1 MQADLVRLARGIDA
15 ERADRLATEFGTRPL
30 ALLLGAAFPPLTPRT
45 GWQADAV
52 ARIASSGWRA
62 PRRRAD
68 VLRTLRE
75 AFDDARAAG
84 TEPIPAFRRAVW
96 SEKARIAVREL
107 LPIELGGAEL
117 ESTARELSLL
127 ADASLE
133 IALREAGEHVAA
145 RHGEPLRAEGGPSRL
160 VVLGMGKLGG
170 LELNAGSDVDL
181 VFVYDTDDGGS
192 DVSLHEHWTHVVRR
206 LVETLEA
213 PTEDGLVWRVD
224 LRLRPE
230 GSRGAIANS
239 VDATERYYATWGRI
253 WERAALVRTRA
264 AAGDLAL
271 GALLEREVLQ
281 PFVYRR
287 NVDTALPAALVELVE
302 RQRDELSSHPERDLK
317 LGIGGI
323 REAETFVQA
332 LQLVWG
338 GREPSVRA
346 KNTHDALARLRSR
359 GLVSDGEAQAIGEG
373 YSLLRKLEH
382 RVQWMS
388 GLQTHLLPDD
398 EAELDRLGRSLRLRD
413 GAELARA
420 VTRVRQAIHER
431 FEALAPAAPS
441 RPVSRF
447 EALAAL
453 FGGETAALEAAAER
467 AFEIDDIGEHL
478 AALARRPNDLFGV
491 LTLERWPDLAVAAL
505 DELGASAD
513 PEQAAR
519 TLRSFF
525 ARFASPEPYVSAIA
539 ADRQA
544 LRRLVTAFASSAFIG
559 DAVVARP
566 ELADIILFGGGAIS
580 DPGAAV
586 EVEIDAQAARQ
597 QGTGEDSDAQQALV
611 SGLRIAKQRVMV
623 EVAVADLAG
632 AIGTREATRLLSS
645 LADEELSQAL
655 SHVLGREPSGL
666 AIVAIGKLGGRDIG
680 YGSDLDVI
688 FVYDPERAPDA
699 DDAAFFFTTRAQRV
713 IRLVSEPHAAGP
725 GYELDTRL
733 RPSGAQGMLVTSID
747 AFARY
752 HGLSL
757 DGQRRTSNAP
767 ISSHGAQ
774 AWERQALVR
783 ARFCAGDAALG
794 ARAIEIAERAAYET
808 RPPSAEEVHRLRD
821 RMERELAR
829 ETAERFDLKA
839 GRGGLLD
846 VEICVQLVQMRHGS
860 DRAVRTPDTP
870 EALEALAQAGYLER
884 RDYEAFREGY
894 RFLRRLEQRIHVLYG
909 TSSSVIIPRGP
920 GMAALARRMGY
931 RDVPGAL
938 AVDTLVAQYRDVT
951 STVRSAYER
960 VLGVNPSA
968 APA

>member
-1 MQADLVRLARGIDA
+1 MQGDLERLARSIDA
-15 ERADRLATEFGTRPL
+15 ERADRLAAEFGARPL
-30 ALLLGAAFPPLTPRT
+30 ALLLGVAFPPLTPHT
-45 GWQADAV
+45 GWQADAIE
-52 ARIASSGWRA
+52 RLASSGWRSA
-62 PRRRAD
+62 HRRAD
-68 VLRTLRE
+68 VFRTLRD
-75 AFDDARAAG
+75 AFERPSPA
-84 TEPIPAFRRAVW
+84 EPLVAFRRAVW
-96 SEKARIAVREL
+96 AEKARIAVREL
-107 LPIELGGAEL
+107 LPIEQGGAEL
-117 ESTARELSLL
+117 DSTARELSLL

-133 IALREAGEHVAA
+133 IALREAAGHVAA
-145 RHGEPLRAEGGPSRL
+145 RHGEPRRADGNPSGL
-160 VVLGMGKLGG
+160 VVFGMGKLGG
-170 LELNAGSDVDL
+170 LELNAGSDIDL

-192 DVSLHEHWTHVVRR
+192 AVSLHEHWTHVVRR
-206 LVETLEA
+206 AVETLET

-230 GSRGAIANS
+230 GSQGAVANS
-239 VDATERYYATWGRI
+239 VDATERYYATWGRL

-264 AAGDLAL
+264 AAGDLSL
-271 GALLEREVLQ
+271 GALLEREVIQ

-287 NVDTALPAALVELVE
+287 NVDTGLPAALVELVE
-302 RQRDELSSHPERDLK
+302 RQRNELSPDPDRDLK

-346 KNTHDALARLRSR
+346 RNTHEALARLRSR

-388 GLQTHLLPDD
+388 GLQTHLLPSD
-398 EAELDRLGRSLRLRD
+398 EAELDRLSRTLRLRD
-413 GAELARA
+413 GGELLGALG
-420 VTRVRQAIHER
+420 RVRDAIHQR
-431 FEALAPAAPS
+431 FEALAPATPS

-453 FGGETAALEAAAER
+453 FGGEPGPLEEAAER
-467 AFEIDDIGEHL
+467 AFRSDDIGEHL

-491 LTLERWPDLAVAAL
+491 VTLERWPDLALATL

-513 PEQAAR
+513 PERAAR

-525 ARFASPEPYVSAIA
+525 ARFPSPEPYVTAVA
-539 ADRQA
+539 TDRQA
-544 LRRLVTAFASSAFIG
+544 LRRLVTAVASSAFIG

-566 ELADIILFGGGAIS
+566 ELADVILFGGGAIS
-580 DPGAAV
+580 DPCAAV

-597 QGTGEDSDAQQALV
+597 QGPDEADAQQALV

-632 AIGTREATRLLSS
+632 SIGTREATWLLSK
-645 LADEELSQAL
+645 LADEELARAL
-655 SHVLGREPSGL
+655 EHVLGEAAGGL
-666 AIVAIGKLGGRDIG
+666 AVLAMGKLGGRDIG
-680 YGSDLDVI
+680 YGSDLDII
-688 FVYDPERAPDA
+688 FVYDPERAPDS
-699 DDAAFFFTTRAQRV
+699 DDAGFYFTTRAQRV

-733 RPSGAQGMLVTSID
+733 RPSGSQGMLVTSID

-757 DGQRRTSNAP
+757 DGQRRPSIAP

-774 AWERQALVR
+774 PWERQALVR
-783 ARFCAGDAALG
+783 ARFCAGDEALG
-794 ARAIEIAERAAYET
+794 ARAMEIAERAAYET
-808 RPPSAEEVHRLRD
+808 APPSADEVHRLRE

-829 ETAERFDLKA
+829 ETPERFDLKT

-860 DRAVRTPDTP
+860 DRSVRTPDTP
-870 EALEALAQAGYLER
+870 EALEALAAAGYLEPV
-884 RDYEAFREGY
+884 DYEAFREGY
-894 RFLRRLEQRIHVLYG
+894 RFLRRLEQRIHVLRG
-909 TSSSVIIPRGP
+909 TSSSVIAQRDP
-920 GMAALARRMGY
+920 GMPALARRMGY
-931 RDVPGAL
+931 RDVPGTL
-938 AVDTLVAQYRDVT
+938 AVDALVAQYRDVT
-951 STVRSAYER
+951 STVREAYER
-960 VLGVNPSA
+960 VLELNPSA
-968 APA
+968 SRA